1 MVIVTTGLSLPPN
14 QRRQIV
20 PIWFGPR
27 VGNYMDFV
35 FMEIITFKDIY
46 WELGERLGKHRDDWQ
61 RQN

>member
-1 MVIVTTGLSLPPN
+1 
-14 QRRQIV
+14 
-20 PIWFGPR
+20 
-27 VGNYMDFV
+27 MDFV